1 MVNAL
6 SLKFIHK
13 NQKCHIKFSYNN
25 YRKEVELVKK
35 RNYESWGIHY
45 VKDLMKMDKALV
57 KVLIFSMIE

>member
-35 RNYESWGIHY
+35 RNYES
-45 VKDLMKMDKALV
+45 
-57 KVLIFSMIE
+57 